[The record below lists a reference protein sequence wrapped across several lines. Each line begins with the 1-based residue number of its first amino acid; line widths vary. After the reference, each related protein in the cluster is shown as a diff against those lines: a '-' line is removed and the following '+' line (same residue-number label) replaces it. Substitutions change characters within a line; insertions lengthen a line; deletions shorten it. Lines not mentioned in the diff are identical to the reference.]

1 MTRNLTEPLNICVIS
16 LYSSSSKS
24 SSVFFIFSLWCW
36 ISHKSDRQ
44 QRPHVLACSYDSC
57 VWQQVFDLRDLYLS
71 REKQFT
77 KWGLGFFGRCPNV
90 MPPPHFSLPLSP
102 SPSSEIRGFK
112 VLSYVPLKELPICS
126 QVIRGKQSCVPRPAM
141 PNSAAATEQAGSPVI
156 RIVREHRGS
165 AEQAAFA
172 ACDLS
177 SSAVNL

>member
-1 MTRNLTEPLNICVIS
+1 MGPGL
-16 LYSSSSKS
+16 
-24 SSVFFIFSLWCW
+24 F
-36 ISHKSDRQ
+36 
-44 QRPHVLACSYDSC
+44 
-57 VWQQVFDLRDLYLS
+57 WQMSECYA
-71 REKQFT
+71 
-77 KWGLGFFGRCPNV
+77 
-90 MPPPHFSLPLSP
+90 PPPFSLPLSP